1 VDVSS
6 PPLASPSTSA
16 RARESSTTRV
26 ALVVLVTVAV
36 ACVALALGPG
46 GLDWEL
52 IRALR
57 VPRVLAAAGV
67 GSLLALAG
75 LALQVLLRNPLADP
89 YVLGHSGGA
98 SVGALIALLAG
109 GSLWLGAA
117 GGALAAGIALLWLAR
132 PALAVSDDA
141 SPRLILL
148 GAMLAALF
156 GAVSTLLLALVPDE
170 RLRGAIFWLVGDLS
184 GAPASLHDLAAAL
197 VFVAFLAWRGRS
209 VDRLMLGA
217 DAAWLLGEPV
227 RRLRLELLVA
237 ASLAVGLAVSTAGAI
252 GFIGLVVAQGWRL
265 SGVLRTRELALLS
278 ALSGAA
284 LLMAADLLARIVA
297 APLEL
302 PVGAVMAL
310 LGAPC
315 FIVFLAR
322 GVR

>member
-1 VDVSS
+1 MPARDPAVRR
-6 PPLASPSTSA
+6 LAL
-16 RARESSTTRV
+16 V
-26 ALVVLVTVAV
+26 ALATAVVA
-36 ACVALALGPG
+36 ACALALGSG
-46 GLDWEL
+46 GFDAQLVATL
-52 IRALR
+52 RA
-57 VPRVLAAAGV
+57 PRVAAAAGV

-98 SVGALIALLAG
+98 SVGALVALLAG
-109 GSLWLGAA
+109 APLWAGAG
-117 GGALAAGIALLWLAR
+117 GGALVAGLALLVLAR
-132 PALAVSDDA
+132 PALAIADDA

-148 GAMLAALF
+148 GAMLAAVF

-170 RLRGAIFWLVGDLS
+170 RLRGAIFWIVGDLS
-184 GAPASLHDLAAAL
+184 GADASPQCLAAAAA
-197 VFVAFLAWRGRS
+197 FVAWLAWRGRS
-209 VDRLMLGA
+209 IDRLMLGA

-227 RRLRLELLVA
+227 RRLRFELLLF
-237 ASLAVGLAVSTAGAI
+237 ASIAVGLAVSTAGAI
-252 GFIGLVVAQGWRL
+252 GFVGLVVAQGWRL
-265 SGVLRTRELALLS
+265 AGVLRTRELAVLS

-284 LLMAADLLARIVA
+284 LLMAADLVARVVA

-310 LGAPC
+310 VGAPC